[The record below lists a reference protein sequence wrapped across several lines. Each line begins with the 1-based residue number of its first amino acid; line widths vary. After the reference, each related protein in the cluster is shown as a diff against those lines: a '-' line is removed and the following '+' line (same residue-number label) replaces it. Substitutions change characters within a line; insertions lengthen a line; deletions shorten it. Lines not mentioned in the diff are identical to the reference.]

1 MINQLTQKL
10 NGHCNFPQP
19 KMTSSDCST
28 YLTNGQNPDNLSYKT
43 VSAGPHSLSLWSF
56 LLYYSVFISR
66 VCSVAV
72 ELQMLLSP
80 QNIWNRFMFDMY
92 A

>member
-28 YLTNGQNPDNLSYKT
+28 YLTNGQNLDNLSYKT
-43 VSAGPHSLSLWSF
+43 VSAGPHSLSLK
-56 LLYYSVFISR
+56 L
-66 VCSVAV
+66 
-72 ELQMLLSP
+72 ELSTVLLSLHQQGLLGCCGAP
-80 QNIWNRFMFDMY
+80 DVTIPTKHLEQVY
-92 A
+92 V